1 MKQLTMAT
9 GTGGGKQRPAE
20 QKTAPKK
27 TAPVKKST
35 K

>member
-1 MKQLTMAT
+1 MKQLMAT

-20 QKTAPKK
+20 QKSAPKK
-27 TAPVKKST
+27 TAPTKKPT